1 MTFKKDK
8 SQAKSPVL
16 GKNHQKREDLKKRLQ
31 ASKRCVDLLAR
42 LEKTYVKLLLM
53 KTLFLMVPKLT
64 ISAKKIQTRPHEN
77 R

>member
-31 ASKRCVDLLAR
+31 ASKRCLDLLAR
-42 LEKTYVKLLLM
+42 LEKTYVKLS
-53 KTLFLMVPKLT
+53 K
-64 ISAKKIQTRPHEN
+64 
-77 R
+77 